1 MLPDQV
7 SEELSAAFERA
18 IQGDEDAFL
27 RVAMRGS
34 GPDARPNLRLARAIG
49 EHAARRFSEKGGG
62 PVLPLILKLSR
73 PNVGDDLPEPF
84 IAVMTAFALLA
95 MARGSHKRVVEREID
110 RGLFEITGE
119 ERDLVTKQ
127 VVQAWV
133 PFAARGEAA
142 ANATLSWADS
152 WLDEE
157 EREVVYLTCATLL
170 RVFADETV
178 TRLVDPDALFAYLDR
193 AIETARRAPRSHE
206 RAPGRRRILFFLPDA
221 ICAATELRGGQP
233 WLLAHLEELGGDRT
247 FRPVLGEAVTKLRR
261 SKLPQPELAELADK
275 FVETERVKHSSR
287 MHLKD
292 GARNR
297 GRKAKRRR
305 GG

>member
-7 SEELSAAFERA
+7 SEELSESFGLAL
-18 IQGDEDAFL
+18 QGDVAAFL

-49 EHAARRFSEKGGG
+49 EHAARRFSDKGGG

-73 PNVGDDLPEPF
+73 PTGNDLPEPF
-84 IAVMTAFALLA
+84 IAITAAFALVA
-95 MARGSHKRVVEREID
+95 MARGDHKRVVAREID
-110 RGLFEITGE
+110 RGLFEVTGE

-133 PFAARGEAA
+133 PFAARGEDAA
-142 ANATLSWADS
+142 GKTLTWARA

-157 EREVVYLTCATLL
+157 DREVAYLNCATML
-170 RVFADETV
+170 RVLADETI
-178 TRLVDPDALFAYLDR
+178 TRLLDPDEFFAFLDR
-193 AIETARRAPRSHE
+193 TIETVRRSPRSHE
-206 RAPGRRRILFFLPDA
+206 RAPGRRRILMFLPDA
-221 ICAATELRGGQP
+221 ICAAAELRGGP
-233 WLLAHLEELGGDRT
+233 GWLLAHLEELGGDRT
-247 FRPVLGEAVTKLRR
+247 FRPLFEDTITKLRR
-261 SKLPQPELAELADK
+261 KKLAQPDLAKIADK
-275 FVETERVKHSSR
+275 WVETDRVKHSSR

-305 GG
+305 GK